1 MNLLSLD
8 LQQWRIGGG
17 EGFSRDATPLSVHFF
32 SIFMQFSAKILPNIR
47 LDPREILDPPLFGY
61 LLRDKILEAANLVD
75 LGSLVSL
82 GLVWNTL
89 LNSNELNCQ
98 KRIND
103 EI

>member
-17 EGFSRDATPLSVHFF
+17 GGGVQGTRPPSRCIFFFYFHAVFGQNFAKYKVRAPGNPGSATVWEPV
-32 SIFMQFSAKILPNIR
+32 
-47 LDPREILDPPLFGY
+47 
-61 LLRDKILEAANLVD
+61 RDKILEEANLVD

-89 LNSNELNCQ
+89 LNSNELNC
-98 KRIND
+98 
-103 EI
+103 